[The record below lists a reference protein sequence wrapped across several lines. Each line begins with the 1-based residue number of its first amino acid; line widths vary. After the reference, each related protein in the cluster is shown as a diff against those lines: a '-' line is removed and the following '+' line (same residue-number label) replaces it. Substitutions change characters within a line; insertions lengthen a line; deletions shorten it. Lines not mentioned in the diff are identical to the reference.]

1 MIKSASRMSELRDC
15 HPQVKV
21 LAGKIIGRQ
30 QSQGGLTGGKG
41 HGPPRAGA
49 PADFAHEGGYRGVR
63 PEGGASPNAGRGPG
77 ILAFRQKPPRHRT
90 RASRWFPRRNG
101 PDGGKYEVEH
111 SVQRTSCL
119 SFPSVPPLRGGRA
132 AFPPRTRPLL
142 KPLYSAR
149 TLCTPPRTIRKDL
162 SAVTWKRRVN
172 RPRLPWRSMGPGV
185 DQGNGTRGRG
195 AGGGRRR

>member
-1 MIKSASRMSELRDC
+1 MARMGRDPGFWGGCLVSVGAGTEASA
-15 HPQVKV
+15 
-21 LAGKIIGRQ
+21 
-30 QSQGGLTGGKG
+30 
-41 HGPPRAGA
+41 PR
-49 PADFAHEGGYRGVR
+49 
-63 PEGGASPNAGRGPG
+63 GASPNAGRGAG
-77 ILAFRQKPPRHRT
+77 SLAFRQKSPRHPA

-185 DQGNGTRGRG
+185 DQGNGTQIGR
-195 AGGGRRR
+195 ASCRERVSPRV